1 MNTTRFSSHNEYLKF
16 VPAPA
21 RTMLTALRSAIR
33 QAAPDAVEVI
43 SYNMPAYKFH
53 GVLCYYAAFKEHVSL
68 FPGSG
73 SVIDHLKNELQQYKT
88 SKGTIQF
95 PLGKKIPVGLVKRIV
110 KYRVKQNRE
119 KAAAKGI
126 SRRQTR

>member
-1 MNTTRFSSHNEYLKF
+1 MKTPSFKTHDEYLAS

-21 RTMLTALRSAIR
+21 RAMLKELRSSIR
-33 QAAPDAVEVI
+33 AAAPDAEEVI
-43 SYNMPAYKFH
+43 SYNMPAFRFH
-53 GVLCYYAAFKEHVSL
+53 GILCYYAAFKEHVSF

-73 SVIDHLKNELQQYKT
+73 SAVDQFNEELKNYKT

-95 PLGKKIPVGLVKRIV
+95 PLGKKIPLALVKRIV
-110 KYRVKQNRE
+110 RLRVKQNLA

-126 SRRQTR
+126 KKG